1 MGAGRGETLVAVC
14 VQLGRTGGTVG
25 GGGGD
30 IPGSIVPWDIELVNN
45 NAFLLAPFPP
55 AKVVNRLGHLV
66 KS

>member
-1 MGAGRGETLVAVC
+1 MAVC
-14 VQLGRTGGTVG
+14 TVRMHRWESQRW
-25 GGGGD
+25 GGD

-55 AKVVNRLGHLV
+55 AKVVNRLWHLV